1 MKIESNIKL
10 FFLHFGSKIASFK
23 EKNRLTFEKWKKSSF
38 FEEFKT
44 PSKKISIPE
53 GPEKK
58 SFWQKKFHGALVHG
72 KT

>member
-1 MKIESNIKL
+1 MFYTLGLKL
-10 FFLHFGSKIASFK
+10 PLSKRKIALLL
-23 EKNRLTFEKWKKSSF
+23 KNGKKSSF

-44 PSKKISIPE
+44 PPKNFSVSE

-58 SFWQKKFHGALVHG
+58 SFWQKKIYGGLVHG